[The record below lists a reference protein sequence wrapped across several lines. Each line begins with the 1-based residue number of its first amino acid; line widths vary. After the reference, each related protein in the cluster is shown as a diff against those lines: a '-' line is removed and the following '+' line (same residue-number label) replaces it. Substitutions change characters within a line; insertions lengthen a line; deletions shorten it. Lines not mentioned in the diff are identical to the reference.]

1 MHKPYGPIE
10 NTLDCIV
17 QGHASLDCAIHDIS
31 QKIVELGTFVDQVTL
46 KEVCYPRIWSNLSK
60 YANAIAATRSF
71 RSEASWTS
79 QHKPKFSSWTSTMHH
94 LQIIITKLERGWEK
108 LPRTTSPAYFVPAKG
123 QWYLHQQVLCDGLQQ
138 SKQTKSKWHYQ
149 ICKMERQIE
158 DKQFMKITTRC
169 LLQVF
174 NWFN

>member
-17 QGHASLDCAIHDIS
+17 QGHASLDSAIHDIS

-46 KEVCYPRIWSNLSK
+46 KEVCYPRIWSKISK

-94 LQIIITKLERGWEK
+94 LQIIITKLERDGK
-108 LPRTTSPAYFVPAKG
+108 NYHGPPRQLISYLQKVSGTFIIKFSVMACNNQKNKIQMTLPNMQDGKANRG
-123 QWYLHQQVLCDGLQQ
+123 QTVYEN
-138 SKQTKSKWHYQ
+138 HYQ
-149 ICKMERQIE
+149 MFAPGI
-158 DKQFMKITTRC
+158 
-169 LLQVF
+169 
-174 NWFN
+174 